1 MTFYPYAF
9 HTTPYKIQKEF
20 SFATRKT
27 LLPFIHNYKISYY
40 ESYPFGFIVCQRHVS
55 AHISFIF
62 FVACQFSSFL
72 LLFQGQHSIPEYHPV
87 FVQRLR
93 KESSYLLLFQKHA
106 TFQYRVSWP
115 VPRVINLQT
124 TWCLKF
130 FQCSNDLCCR
140 LHE

>member
-20 SFATRKT
+20 SFATRK
-27 LLPFIHNYKISYY
+27 LLFTFIHNYKISYY

-62 FVACQFSSFL
+62 LLHANLVPS
-72 LLFQGQHSIPEYHPV
+72 LLFQGQHSIPEYHPA

-106 TFQYRVSWP
+106 TFPIQSILGRFLSYKFANHMVSQ
-115 VPRVINLQT
+115 I
-124 TWCLKF
+124 
-130 FQCSNDLCCR
+130 FQCSNVTFC
-140 LHE
+140 